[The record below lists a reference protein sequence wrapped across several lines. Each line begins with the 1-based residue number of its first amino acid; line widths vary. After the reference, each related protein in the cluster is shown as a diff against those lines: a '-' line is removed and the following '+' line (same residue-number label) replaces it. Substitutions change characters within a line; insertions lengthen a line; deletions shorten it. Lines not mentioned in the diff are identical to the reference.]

1 MLGVIYMC
9 IVDDFLDGAL
19 SELNATQKMIT
30 NKRLSSP
37 ENILLLPVEFL
48 RCTAF
53 GVQGYLGNDGMTMH
67 CYNDYHLCRVGHI
80 NGTYSYLC

>member
-1 MLGVIYMC
+1 MC

-80 NGTYSYLC
+80 SGTYSYLC

>member
-1 MLGVIYMC
+1 MC
-9 IVDDFLDGAL
+9 IVDDLLDSAL

-37 ENILLLPVEFL
+37 ENILVHPVEFL
-48 RCTAF
+48 RSTAF
-53 GVQGYLGNDGMTMH
+53 TDQGYLENDGMTMH
-67 CYNDYHLCRVGHI
+67 CYNDYHLCRVGHS